1 MRDVVGYRD
10 VLATKIKLY
19 KYIERGFFFVSPEAC
34 NAMLMGSHFLHGD
47 ILFAKSIKKGAT

>member
-10 VLATKIKLY
+10 VLATKINC
-19 KYIERGFFFVSPEAC
+19 INTSSEVFFVSPEAC